1 MQPTRQQ
8 ILDLLHREHSG
19 SVRMLAGALAMTA
32 TGVRQHLSV
41 LEREGLV
48 AAETERGHV
57 GRPAHIYRLTDAG
70 EALYPKRY
78 DVLVNML
85 MEEIRTVAGSDVLQR
100 ILRRVA
106 GRMAE
111 QQQDTFEGRPIGE
124 RVEAVA
130 QLMRDQGCV
139 ATTEIRDGMYF
150 LHECT
155 CPYPAVARRNSAV
168 CALEVDL
175 VRRLT
180 GTDAR
185 LVASLLRG
193 DPACIYRIR
202 PPE

>member
-8 ILDLLHREHSG
+8 ILDLLHREHS
-19 SVRMLAGALAMTA
+19 STVRTLAGNLAMTA
-32 TGVRQHLSV
+32 TGVRQHLAV

-57 GRPAHIYRLTDAG
+57 GRPAYIYRLTDAG

-85 MEEIRTVAGSDVLQR
+85 MEEIRTVAGSDILQR

-111 QQQDTFEGRPIGE
+111 QQQDRFEGLPVGA

-130 QLMRDQGCV
+130 QLMREQGCV
-139 ATTEIRDGMYF
+139 ATTEERDGLYY

-155 CPYPAVARRNSAV
+155 CPYPAVARRNSAI

-180 GTDAR
+180 GSDAR

>member
-8 ILDLLHREHSG
+8 ILDLLHREHS
-19 SVRMLAGALAMTA
+19 SNVRTLAGSLSMTA
-32 TGVRQHLSV
+32 TGVRQHLAV

-48 AAETERGHV
+48 AADTERGHV
-57 GRPAHIYRLTDAG
+57 GRPAYIYRLTDAG

-85 MEEIRTVAGSDVLQR
+85 MEEIRSVAGSDILQR

-111 QQQDTFEGRPIGE
+111 QQEDRFAGLPVRE

-139 ATTEIRDGMYF
+139 ATTEQRDGMYF

-180 GTDAR
+180 GSDAR

-193 DPACIYRIR
+193 DAACIYRIR
-202 PPE
+202 PTE